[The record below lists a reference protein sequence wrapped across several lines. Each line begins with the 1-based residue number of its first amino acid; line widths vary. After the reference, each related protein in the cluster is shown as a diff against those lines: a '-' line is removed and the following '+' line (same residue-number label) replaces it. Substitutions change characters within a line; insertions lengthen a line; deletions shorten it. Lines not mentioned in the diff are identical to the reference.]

1 MCILGEPTDMK
12 VVLQH
17 FGSLW
22 VRISTRGMYVHT
34 AFAAGRDEE
43 NSIRRMHRV
52 LQEIVEWIPS
62 WEETTAAHTNGISLR
77 GMVNIGCIRGGD
89 PWRASRTPQQT
100 DLFVD
105 VRVPPSM
112 PMAQARRSVKELFL
126 ALRKKYPDY
135 GLEFEAYVSVPGA
148 SISPEHEMVK
158 AIAAN
163 HRRIMGEPPAHD
175 AVLWCSDASVLTRY
189 GVETVNYG
197 PSSGPRD
204 HEGEKVRIQTLV
216 DITKIYALTA
226 AQICGVA

>member
-1 MCILGEPTDMK
+1 MK
-12 VVLQH
+12 LVLEH

-43 NSIRRMHRV
+43 NSIRRMHHV
-52 LQEIVEWIPS
+52 LKEIMEWVPT
-62 WEETTAAHTNGISLR
+62 WEQRAASQTNGASLP
-77 GMVNIGCIRGGD
+77 GMVNVGCIRGGD

-100 DLFVD
+100 DLFLD
-105 VRVPPSM
+105 VRVPPA
-112 PMAQARRSVKELFL
+112 MAMSQARRAVKELFL
-126 ALRKKYPDY
+126 SLRKKHPDY
-135 GLEFEAYVSVPGA
+135 GLEFETYVSVPGA
-148 SISPEHEMVK
+148 SIAAEHEMVK
-158 AIAAN
+158 AIESN
-163 HRRIMGEPPAHD
+163 HRIVMGKVPARD

-189 GVETVNYG
+189 GIETLNYG

-204 HEGEKVRIQTLV
+204 HEGEKVRVKTLV